1 MAKVLGIGNA
11 LVDILIR
18 LENEELLKELN
29 LVKGSMQL
37 VDKDFKNL
45 VFSKTKLLKKT
56 QASGGSAANTI
67 HGLASLG
74 VDTAYIGKI
83 GHDELGDF
91 FMNDLKND
99 HITPLLKYSDTE
111 TGVASTL
118 ISPDSERTFGTYLG
132 AAVEVSAEDLED
144 SLFAGSKF
152 FHIEGYLVFNKALV
166 ESALK
171 MAKSKNMTVSLDLAS
186 FNVVEANLDFLK
198 DITKKYVDVVFANEE
213 EAKSFTG
220 KAPEEALKEIATMC
234 NIAVVKIGKNGSLIK
249 QGNETYSVGA
259 ISAKVIDTT
268 GAGDLYAAG
277 FIYGLT
283 KGLSLAQCGHVGAL
297 LAGKVIEV
305 VGAKIPDTTWD
316 EIKKGV
322 KIIES
327 SGN

>member
-1 MAKVLGIGNA
+1 MDKVLGIGNA

-18 LENEELLKELN
+18 LENEDLLKELN
-29 LVKGSMQL
+29 LAKGSMQL

-45 VFSKTKLLKKT
+45 VFSKTNHLSKA

-74 VDTAYIGKI
+74 VETSYIGKI
-83 GHDELGDF
+83 GNDELGVF
-91 FMNDLKND
+91 FMNDLKAN
-99 HITPLLKYSDTE
+99 HIKPLLTLSATG
-111 TGVASTL
+111 TGVASTF

-132 AAVEVSAEDLED
+132 AAVEVGVADLD
-144 SLFAGSKF
+144 QALFSGHKF
-152 FHIEGYLVFNKALV
+152 FHIEGYLVFNTALV
-166 ESALK
+166 ETALK
-171 MAKSKNMTVSLDLAS
+171 MAKAKNMTVSLDLAS

-198 DITKKYVDVVFANEE
+198 KITKEYVDVVFANEE

-220 KAPEEALKEIATMC
+220 KAPEAALDEIATLC
-234 NIAVVKIGKNGSLIK
+234 KIAVVKIGKNGSLIK
-249 QGNETYSVGA
+249 QGRDTYSVGA
-259 ISAKVIDTT
+259 IPAKVIDTT

-283 KGLSLAQCGHVGAL
+283 KGLSLPQCGHIGAL

-305 VGAKIPDTTWD
+305 VGAKIPESFWDT
-316 EIKKGV
+316 IKKGV

-327 SGN
+327 SDN